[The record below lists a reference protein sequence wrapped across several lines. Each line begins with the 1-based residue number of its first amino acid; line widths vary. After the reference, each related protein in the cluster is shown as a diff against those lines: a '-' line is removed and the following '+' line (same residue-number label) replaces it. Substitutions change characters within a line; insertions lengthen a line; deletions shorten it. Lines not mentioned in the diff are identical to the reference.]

1 MKKDQAEAV
10 ACTVVYS
17 VEHPRG
23 GQVLRHEGT
32 SVTTGVTG
40 QSEFVGGRVVVTSSM
55 QFSVVQE
62 PLKPEQNCA
71 GAVVV

>member
-1 MKKDQAEAV
+1 MKKNQAEAV

-23 GQVLRHEGT
+23 GQVLRQAGA

-40 QSEFVGGRVVVTSSM
+40 QSEFAGGRVVVTSSM
-55 QFSVVQE
+55 QFSVVQG

-71 GAVVV
+71 GAIVV